1 VPAEPSIIGNVVGS
15 FQVSLN
21 LAEEALMHAK
31 EAEDRTRDAVAF
43 YRQAFGDSAAPAVKA
58 ASAEAEKS
66 LALTQE
72 GLASVRAGNLA
83 VRDFSRVIA
92 PSLSLGESPESR
104 DSPSGEQLLDT
115 SKRPRSLRDWSNS
128 AVRQSED
135 VADVVGE
142 VIEAYDG
149 LGQFLKPPEPSGLT
163 TAAQVPH
170 AVVERPASGT
180 AGGGDPALTVIVTVA
195 TVVKVGQITVSRLFK
210 FMFGGNES

>member
-43 YRQAFGDSAAPAVKA
+43 YRQAFGDSAAPAVWA

-92 PSLSLGESPESR
+92 PSLSLGESPDLR
-104 DSPSGEQLLDT
+104 DSPSGEQVLDT
-115 SKRPRSLRDWSNS
+115 SKRPRDLEGLTRTVTREGES
-128 AVRQSED
+128 AVGVFNKAQSMTKQ
-135 VADVVGE
+135 
-142 VIEAYDG
+142 VIDMVR
-149 LGQFLKPPEPSGLT
+149 PPDPSGLST
-163 TAAQVPH
+163 VTQSPSP
-170 AVVERPASGT
+170 VVARPAPGAAGSGD
-180 AGGGDPALTVIVTVA
+180 AVLT
-195 TVVKVGQITVSRLFK
+195 TVVVAAVFLKAVQSTISRFK
-210 FMFGGNES
+210 TFLSKEWQ